1 MPRKV
6 VPSTVEGP
14 VPPPPPSPVV
24 QRLRQDWRWAGIS
37 QFINTFSDAFGL
49 SDWEIET
56 LENDF
61 DGSEQAVI
69 PDLIAKLLYALT
81 WNRQITQVFF

>member
-49 SDWEIET
+49 SDWEIEVRR
-56 LENDF
+56 LFIGPFNPS
-61 DGSEQAVI
+61 GAYQ
-69 PDLIAKLLYALT
+69 
-81 WNRQITQVFF
+81 